1 MEHPEVH
8 ETIKKV
14 AAEHGI
20 KFDENEVT
28 YYLGRETILA
38 TPAGRMGKL
47 AETLY
52 AYLQRNAVAADRHFG
67 IPPGQV
73 VEIGTQIDL

>member
-1 MEHPEVH
+1 
-8 ETIKKV
+8 V
-14 AAEHGI
+14 AQAGGVPFVDH
-20 KFDENEVT
+20 EVT
-28 YYLGRETILA
+28 YFLGLETILA
-38 TPAGRMGKL
+38 GKEGRMSKI

-67 IPPGQV
+67 IPPLQV